1 MATPTTRRLR
11 IFRID
16 HTISDAYLVLLGS
29 DSSKSPSYVQS
40 DTRFLGRRVNPHSI
54 DLSRVRLWLTDCL
67 TKHQECHDPRVESGF
82 DELYD
87 KPGFRVIDVNT
98 ECVVSGV
105 RGPYLALSYV
115 WGFVSKPDMA
125 LQSKI
130 ARLSTPGG
138 LAASRSGVPRT
149 ILEAMRLTRLLE
161 FQYL

>member
-1 MATPTTRRLR
+1 M
-11 IFRID
+11 
-16 HTISDAYLVLLGS
+16 
-29 DSSKSPSYVQS
+29 
-40 DTRFLGRRVNPHSI
+40 
-54 DLSRVRLWLTDCL
+54 
-67 TKHQECHDPRVESGF
+67 ESGF

-115 WGFVSKPDMA
+115 WGFVSKPDIA

-149 ILEAMRLTRLLE
+149 ILEAMQLTRLLG